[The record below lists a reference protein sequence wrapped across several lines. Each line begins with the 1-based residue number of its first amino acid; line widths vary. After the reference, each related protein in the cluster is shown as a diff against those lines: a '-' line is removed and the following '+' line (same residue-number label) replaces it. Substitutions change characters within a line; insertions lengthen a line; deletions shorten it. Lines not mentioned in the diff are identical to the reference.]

1 MTKGK
6 LFQAVVKRMKKV
18 GNAKDLIEVIRSQ
31 VLELSQKS
39 EKNFKETLE
48 YSNTIKQLGV
58 DLSRNDA
65 QEWNDFM
72 TVAIGDE

>member
-6 LFQAVVKRMKKV
+6 LFQAVVKRMKKA

-65 QEWNDFM
+65 
-72 TVAIGDE
+72 